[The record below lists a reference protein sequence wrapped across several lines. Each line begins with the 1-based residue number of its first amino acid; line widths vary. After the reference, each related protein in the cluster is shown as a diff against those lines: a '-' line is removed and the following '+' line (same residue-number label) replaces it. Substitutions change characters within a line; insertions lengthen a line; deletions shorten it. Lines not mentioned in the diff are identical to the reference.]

1 VPEGQKNVRPTKE
14 KKIMS
19 QDIITI
25 TGIVATTPRHLITS
39 EELAITSFRFATTER
54 RFDRSSDQWIDGDT
68 NWFTVTAFR
77 TLAHNVSK
85 SVHKGDRLIVIG
97 KLRIRDWATEDKAGT
112 NVEIDAEALGHDLMW
127 GTSTFSRNTTSV
139 EPATGEG
146 NATGLQAE
154 AGDKTHA

>member
-1 VPEGQKNVRPTKE
+1 
-14 KKIMS
+14 MS

-54 RFDRSSDQWIDGDT
+54 RFDRSTDQWIDGDT

-97 KLRIRDWATEDKAGT
+97 KLRIRDWATEGKAGT

-127 GTSTFSRNTTSV
+127 GTSTYSRNIALV
-139 EPATGEG
+139 ES
-146 NATGLQAE
+146 N
-154 AGDKTHA
+154 AGDGEPTGPEVGVSDETRA